1 MKTNHHTTLLTIVFA
16 VFIAFYAVPAISQD
30 KPADT
35 MQILREKLRA
45 DKKLLVA
52 DVMKFTESEAKAFW
66 PVYDTYQKELGKL
79 GDRFL
84 KFVNEYAQK
93 HGTMSDEEAKKI
105 LDDYLTF
112 EEDYLKLMKSY
123 LPRFNKAL
131 PGKKVAQYYQLENKI
146 KMLIYYELAE
156 NIPLIP

>member
-1 MKTNHHTTLLTIVFA
+1 MMLAVAALL
-16 VFIAFYAVPAISQD
+16 AVPAMSQE

-35 MQILREKLRA
+35 MQIVREKLHA

-52 DVMKFTESEAKAFW
+52 EVMKFTESEAKAFW
-66 PVYDTYQKELGKL
+66 PVYDAYQKELGKL
-79 GDRFL
+79 GERFL
-84 KFVNEYAQK
+84 KLVNEYAQK

-105 LDDYLTF
+105 LNDHLTF

-123 LPRFNKAL
+123 LPKFNKVL
-131 PGKKVAQYYQLENKI
+131 PGKKVTQYYQLENKI
-146 KMLIYYELAE
+146 KIAIYYELAE